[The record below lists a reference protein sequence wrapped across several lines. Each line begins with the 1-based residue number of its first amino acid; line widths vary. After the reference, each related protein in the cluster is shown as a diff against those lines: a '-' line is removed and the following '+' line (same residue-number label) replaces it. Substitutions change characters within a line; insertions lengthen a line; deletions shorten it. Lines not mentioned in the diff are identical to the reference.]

1 MSKTIVS
8 KVPHVVPYQGSKR
21 KLAKNILD
29 QIKFDV
35 ENFYEPFAGSAAVS
49 LAAAT
54 QSIAKNYIISDKLKP
69 LIDLWAEIIQNP
81 DKLINDY
88 GLLWQAQLAEPNN
101 FYNEVRDEFND
112 APTTAAFLY
121 LVARCVKNSI
131 RFNTDG
137 KFNQSPDNRRLGMK
151 PSKLAREVLA
161 ASKLL
166 QNKVTVQTADFQD
179 VIRDALPNDVVY
191 MDPPWQGTSSKRDPR
206 YAYLLNFDEL
216 IEALE
221 GLNQRSVPYLLSF
234 DGSCGQRSYGQSLP
248 EALEL
253 KKILLHAGRSSQA
266 TLLGREEHTVESLYI
281 SPALLDK
288 ASSQNDTCPEQ
299 MSLPNHSLIDEKRY
313 SPASSSKTSLI

>member
-8 KVPHVVPYQGSKR
+8 KVPHVMPYQGSKR
-21 KLAKNILD
+21 KLAKNILE
-29 QIKFDV
+29 QINFGV

-54 QSIAKNYIISDKLKP
+54 QSVAKHYVISDKLKP
-69 LIDLWAEIIQNP
+69 LIDLWTEIIQNP
-81 DKLINDY
+81 GKLINDY
-88 GLLWQAQLAEPNN
+88 GVLWQAQLVEPNS
-101 FYNEVRDEFND
+101 FYNEVRNEFND
-112 APTTAAFLY
+112 VPTPAAFLY

-131 RFNTDG
+131 RFNADG

-151 PSKLAREVLA
+151 PSKLAREVFA
-161 ASKLL
+161 ASELL
-166 QNKVTVQTADFQD
+166 QNKVTVQTANFQD
-179 VIRDALPNDVVY
+179 AVRDASPNDVVY

-221 GLNQRSVPYLLSF
+221 GLNERSVPYLLSF
-234 DGSCGQRSYGQSLP
+234 DGSCGKRTYGQSLP
-248 EALEL
+248 KALEL

-266 TLLGREEHTVESLYI
+266 TLLGREEHTMESLYV

-288 ASSQNDTCPEQ
+288 TSSQSNTYA
-299 MSLPNHSLIDEKRY
+299 EKIGFLSHGLLDKKRNFQS
-313 SPASSSKTSLI
+313 SPSKTSLI